1 MRKGSFVFLVG
12 VMFAAFLVVSPTLVL
27 GEVTVEPWFVEE
39 MSNNEVLLEP
49 GTTVYCNKNFSV
61 ENMGKE
67 TAEVFIIRGNGD
79 NYDRDMIPAKGKL
92 SYKLR
97 DRSIFATEASR
108 GNWVSEARI
117 VNSTLG
123 DANLKIRCK

>member
-1 MRKGSFVFLVG
+1 MRKGSFVYLAG
-12 VMFAAFLVVSPTLVL
+12 VMLVAFFVVSPTLVL
-27 GEVTVEPWFVEE
+27 GEDATVDPWFVEK
-39 MSNNEVLLEP
+39 MSNNEVILEP

-61 ENMGKE
+61 ENLGKD
-67 TAEVFIIRGNGD
+67 TAEVFILRGSD

-97 DRSIFATEASR
+97 DRSMFAGEASR
-108 GNWVSEARI
+108 GIWVSEARI

-123 DANLKIRCK
+123 EAKLKIRCK